1 VRYLAEE
8 LGLGR
13 DGAVKVITKCPQVL
27 AMSIE
32 DNIAP
37 KVRYLAEE
45 VGLGNDG
52 TAKVIARFPIVL
64 GLSVEDKYRAQGE
77 LPRGGGGSGKG
88 RGGEGH
94 HQVSIGAELQR
105 GA

>member
-1 VRYLAEE
+1 MLGFSAEHNLGPKVRYLAEE

-27 AMSIE
+27 GMSVE

-45 VGLGNDG
+45 L
-52 TAKVIARFPIVL
+52 
-64 GLSVEDKYRAQGE
+64 
-77 LPRGGGGSGKG
+77 GSGGTG
-88 RGGEGH
+88 R
-94 HQVSIGAELQR
+94 
-105 GA
+105 